1 MKIMVVDD
9 ALDTRLYLGALFR
22 QWGHEVVEA
31 SNGAEALEH
40 LTDND
45 LQLVV
50 SDWMM
55 PEMDGIDLCRA
66 IRQSS
71 MERYVYV
78 ILLTGKTSRED
89 LVQGLNA
96 GADDFLSKPLDA
108 KVLLARTRVAER
120 IVSLETRLVEQ
131 NRELMAA
138 SQDLS
143 NAYHSIQ
150 SDLTAAARIQEQL
163 LPCSTAPAKPL
174 NTAWLFN
181 PAATVA
187 GDIFNFFDLGNEYL
201 GFYHLDI
208 SGHGI
213 PAAMLSVSLSK
224 MFALHCKHNDSSRSH
239 AKPAT
244 VVSDINQQL
253 VNPDHECEQ
262 FVTLVYGTFNKHSG
276 AGRLCIAGHPPPFT
290 VLPDGEINRM
300 KPGGL
305 PAGIFSDAGYS
316 DMPFQLRPGERLVL
330 YSDGI
335 TDCVNEQNQPFGLE
349 RLQEVLA
356 DTATCPVESLTETL
370 EHRLGDW
377 RGTAAAEDDI
387 SMLVLERPQA

>member
-9 ALDTRLYLGALFR
+9 ALDTRVYLGALFR

-31 SNGAEALEH
+31 SNGSEALEH
-40 LTDND
+40 LADND
-45 LQLVV
+45 LRLVV

-71 MERYVYV
+71 NERYVYV
-78 ILLTGKTSRED
+78 ILLTGKTARED
-89 LVQGLNA
+89 LVHGLNA
-96 GADDFLSKPLDA
+96 GADDFLGKPLDA
-108 KVLLARTRVAER
+108 QVLLARTQVAER
-120 IVSLETRLVEQ
+120 IVGLETRLVKQ
-131 NRELMAA
+131 NQELMAA

-143 NAYHSIQ
+143 SAYQRIQ
-150 SDLTAAARIQEQL
+150 ADLTSAARIQEQL
-163 LPCSTAPAKPL
+163 LPRSTVTAQPL
-174 NTAWLFN
+174 NTAWLFS

-187 GDIFNFFDLGNEYL
+187 GDIFNFFDLGEGYL

-213 PAAMLSVSLSK
+213 PAAMLSVSLCK
-224 MFALHCKHNDSSRSH
+224 MLSPYHTHNNNCSRVE
-239 AKPAT
+239 PAT
-244 VVSDINQQL
+244 VVSDINRQL
-253 VNPDHECEQ
+253 VDPDRECEQ
-262 FVTLVYGTFNKHSG
+262 FVTLVYGTINRHSG
-276 AGRLCIAGHPPPFT
+276 KGRLCIAGHPPPFT
-290 VLPDGEINRM
+290 VRPDGEIKRM

-305 PAGIFSDAGYS
+305 PAGMFADAGYS

-335 TDCVNEQNQPFGLE
+335 TDCINEQNKPFGLE

-356 DTATCPVESLTETL
+356 DTASGPLKSLTETL
-370 EHRLGDW
+370 QHRLGDW